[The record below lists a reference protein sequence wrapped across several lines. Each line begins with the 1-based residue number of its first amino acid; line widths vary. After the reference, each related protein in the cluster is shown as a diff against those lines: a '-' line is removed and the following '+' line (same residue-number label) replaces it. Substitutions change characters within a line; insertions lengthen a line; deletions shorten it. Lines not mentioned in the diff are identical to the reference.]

1 MQRACYLGLPPQGRG
16 ANPRASRKGIN
27 QFRHGCTASVARPV
41 SGQLYRDAFT
51 TSNNYWSSTE
61 RDSSNAWNQNFAN
74 GNQNNNNKDNT
85 RHVRAVRR

>member
-16 ANPRASRKGIN
+16 ASPRASRKGSG
-27 QFRHGCTASVARPV
+27 QFRHGCIASVARRV

-61 RDSSNAWNQNFAN
+61 NSSNNAWNQQFSD

>member
-16 ANPRASRKGIN
+16 ANPRASRKGSG
-27 QFRHGCTASVARPV
+27 QFRHGCIASVARRV

-51 TSNNYWSSTE
+51 TGNYWSSTE
-61 RDSSNAWNQNFAN
+61 NSSNNAWNQRFSD